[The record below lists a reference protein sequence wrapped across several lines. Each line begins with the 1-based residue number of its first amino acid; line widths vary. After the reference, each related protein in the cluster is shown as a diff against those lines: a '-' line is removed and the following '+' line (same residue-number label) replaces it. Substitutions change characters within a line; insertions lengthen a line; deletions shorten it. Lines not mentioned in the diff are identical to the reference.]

1 MLTTRSG
8 PLPGARHPQ
17 DASRAAALLTSRL
30 TEAGLICRTQDD
42 GYGHGL
48 HVTVLNA
55 AHARSL
61 LTAGHNGIIRWHYEP
76 CTGPVTEPAAIT
88 HLVSHLLGAPASRPP
103 SDNYR
108 TFLLKGAAG
117 RQLQDLGLAVT
128 LLVDQDLESFDVTAH
143 IQITNPAQPERG
155 TVQVSDLAD
164 IEWDYPYRDNP
175 ATCAAN
181 LAGTVIPILRDGI
194 STRTR

>member
-1 MLTTRSG
+1 MLATRTG
-8 PLPGARHPQ
+8 PPPGARHPQ

-30 TEAGLICRTQDD
+30 TEAGLTCRTHDD

-88 HLVSHLLGAPASRPP
+88 HLVSHLLGAPASQPP

-117 RQLQDLGLAVT
+117 RQLQDLGLTVT

-143 IQITNPAQPERG
+143 IHITNPARPERG
-155 TVQVSDLAD
+155 TVRVSDLAD
-164 IEWDYPYRDNP
+164 IEWDYPYRDTP
-175 ATCAAN
+175 ATCAGI
-181 LAGTVIPILRDGI
+181 LADTLIPILRDGI
-194 STRTR
+194 STRTT